1 MLFPRGILSVA
12 ALLTWLH
19 AAHLTVSSGGWLT
32 PFQGCQKSQAWWW
45 LPYTS
50 RSFWAPSSNP
60 GTFPIFSFLLR
71 DSCVEGTHR
80 TCDIY
85 YESFPFFIVH
95 HCNVRLVCLHCQI
108 QLLLLC
114 SHPVFLLSMEQW
126 TVLSLSLSSSSSS
139 SLLSLFFYAL
149 SCASC
154 NAESNQ
160 WTYCTKGRCQFVDR
174 TCRSC

>member
-1 MLFPRGILSVA
+1 MSKTLKGSLLFPRGILSVA

-19 AAHLTVSSGGWLT
+19 PAPLTVSSGGWLT

-50 RSFWAPSSNP
+50 RSFWVASSNP

-71 DSCVEGTHR
+71 DSCVKGTHR

-114 SHPVFLLSMEQW
+114 SHPVFLLSMEHYRGRSYFMDS
-126 TVLSLSLSSSSSS
+126 TFLIIIIIIIIIIIVIKFIFLCIVLCFL
-139 SLLSLFFYAL
+139 
-149 SCASC
+149 
-154 NAESNQ
+154 
-160 WTYCTKGRCQFVDR
+160 
-174 TCRSC
+174 